1 MQAWLVGR
9 RAIWL
14 LLVVLSVGV
23 LASCGGQSGGG
34 TGTGASGGATPGSS
48 SPAASSGGQRIV
60 VFAAS
65 SLLEPFQELG
75 KSFQNA
81 HAGTT
86 VEFNFAGSAQLV
98 AQLQQ
103 GAPVDVIAFADLIN
117 MKKAQDGGFVAGEP
131 VIFAKNRLTIVVPKQ
146 NRAGV
151 QGLADLAKPG
161 VKVVLAHENV
171 PIGKYAREML
181 ERASQQPGY
190 GSDFAQRVLANVV
203 SQEVNVK
210 QVLAKVA
217 LGEADAGIVYVTD
230 VKAAGTDVV
239 SIDIPD
245 DVNVI
250 ACYPIAV
257 VKSSKV
263 PQLAQEFISLVQSEE
278 GRAVLQKHGFEPVQ
292 PGQGGTEGCS

>member
-1 MQAWLVGR
+1 MVRRSVRR
-9 RAIWL
+9 RAVWL
-14 LLVVLSVGV
+14 MVLTLLIGV
-23 LASCGGQSGGG
+23 LAGCGGQSGGG
-34 TGTGASGGATPGSS
+34 ATTGSSGGATPGTGA
-48 SPAASSGGQRIV
+48 AASSGGGQKVI

-65 SLLEPFQELG
+65 SLLEPFQELAQV
-75 KSFQNA
+75 FQQS

-117 MKKAQDGGFVAGEP
+117 MKKAQDGGFVANDP
-131 VIFAKNRLTIVVPKQ
+131 TIFAKNRLTVVVPKQ
-146 NRAGV
+146 NRAGI
-151 QGLADLAKPG
+151 QSFADLAKPG

-171 PIGKYAREML
+171 PVGKYAREVL

-190 GSDFAQRVLANVV
+190 GPDFAQRVLANVV

-230 VKAAGTDVV
+230 VKAAGADVL
-239 SIDIPD
+239 SIDIPS

-257 VKSSKV
+257 VKGTKA
-263 PQLAQEFISLVQSEE
+263 PELAQAFVTLVESEE
-278 GRAVLQKHGFEPVQ
+278 GRAVLQKHGFEPVE
-292 PGQGGTEGCS
+292 PGQAGTEGCS